1 MKELISVPELCEEC
15 SKCERNCPQNA
26 IRVVNGVPIFC
37 LHCSP
42 ERAPC
47 LTVCPE
53 NAIEEID
60 GAIIIDEDICIGCGL
75 CRDACPI
82 GAVHINESGIA
93 KKCNLCQD
101 QEKPVCVLACPTEA
115 LKIDSE
121 DVLLEKRDKIAR
133 ELEKIKMIMKY

>member
-15 SKCERNCPQNA
+15 SLCERNCPQNA

-42 ERAPC
+42 DRAPC

-53 NAIEEID
+53 GAIEEKD
-60 GAIIIDEDICIGCGL
+60 GAIIIDEDMCIGCGL
-75 CRDACPI
+75 CRDTCPV
-82 GAVHINESGIA
+82 GAIHINESGIA
-93 KKCNLCQD
+93 KKCNLCFD
-101 QEKPVCVLACPTEA
+101 QEKPACVLACPTEA
-115 LKIDSE
+115 LKMDSE
-121 DVLLEKRDKIAR
+121 DILLEKRDKIAK

>member
-1 MKELISVPELCEEC
+1 MKELISIPELCEEC

-42 ERAPC
+42 DRAPC
-47 LTVCPE
+47 LKVCPE
-53 NAIEEID
+53 GAIEEID
-60 GAIIIDEDICIGCGL
+60 GAIIVDEDRCIGCGL

-82 GAVHINESGIA
+82 GAININESGVA
-93 KKCNLCQD
+93 KKCDLCID
-101 QEKPVCVLACPTEA
+101 QEEPICVLSCPTNA
-115 LKIDSE
+115 LKMDSK
-121 DVLLEKRDKIAR
+121 DLLYDKRDKLAK